1 MGGKEIFNTFFVT
14 IGERKHKCRSCNGIY
29 AQDTK
34 KGYTNLITHLQKEHP
49 DYQESMKKN
58 CETNPFYNKKGNNI
72 FKWINWIIE
81 DNLPFSFCEKET
93 TKKYTNLEPIS
104 VDTLMKYIR
113 LTTQK
118 VEKIVADGLPNRF
131 GVIIDGWKE
140 GTTHY
145 IAVYASYAD
154 SEGVSKQPLLAI
166 APPFD
171 ESRILLKII
180 NPSLEMYWSFMGKVY
195 KILFTWLPIMLL

>member
-1 MGGKEIFNTFFVT
+1 
-14 IGERKHKCRSCNGIY
+14 
-29 AQDTK
+29 
-34 KGYTNLITHLQKEHP
+34 
-49 DYQESMKKN
+49 
-58 CETNPFYNKKGNNI
+58 
-72 FKWINWIIE
+72 
-81 DNLPFSFCEKET
+81 
-93 TKKYTNLEPIS
+93 LEPIS